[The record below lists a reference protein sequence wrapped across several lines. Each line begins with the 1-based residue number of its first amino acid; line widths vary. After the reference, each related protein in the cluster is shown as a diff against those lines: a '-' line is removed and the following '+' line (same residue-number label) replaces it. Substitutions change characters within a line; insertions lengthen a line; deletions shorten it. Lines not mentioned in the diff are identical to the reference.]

1 MKKILTFVLILS
13 GISLFGQQ
21 SCCSATAQFADLG
34 NQVSFQNEHQEPVM
48 RSAQDYSG
56 TIKNFQTNGD
66 QQGRAYV
73 VENTD
78 ETRLWLFVFHEWWG
92 LNEHIMAE
100 ADKWAVALP
109 GVNIMAIDLYDGK
122 TASTR
127 DAASELMN
135 GADEDRIRE
144 IIAGAIDHVGSSAQ
158 VGTIGWCFG
167 GGWSMQAALMLG
179 DQAEAC
185 VVYYGMPEQNAEKL
199 EDLETSVLGIFAEKD
214 GWINREQVG
223 KYEQAMDKAG
233 KTYETHWFD
242 AEHAFANPSNEIYDE
257 EAATEAREITAKF
270 LYSRMIK

>member
-1 MKKILTFVLILS
+1 MKNLLTLTIIFS
-13 GISLFGQQ
+13 GLSLFGQK

-56 TIKNFQTNGD
+56 TIKNFPTSGK

-78 ETRLWLFVFHEWWG
+78 ETNLWLFVFHEWWG

-100 ADKWAVALP
+100 ADKWAVVLP

-122 TASTR
+122 TANTR
-127 DAASELMN
+127 EAASELMK
-135 GADEDRIRE
+135 GADEKRIRE
-144 IIAGAIDHVGSSAQ
+144 IIEGAISHIDSDAQ

-167 GGWSMQAALMLG
+167 GGWSMQAALMLKE
-179 DQAEAC
+179 QAKAC
-185 VVYYGMPEQNAEKL
+185 VVYYGMPEQNTEKL
-199 EDLETSVLGIFAEKD
+199 KELKAPVLGVFAEKD
-214 GWINREQVG
+214 GWINHEQVG

-242 AEHAFANPSNEIYDE
+242 AEHAFANPSNDIYDE
-257 EAATEAREITAKF
+257 EAAIEAREITAKF

>member
-1 MKKILTFVLILS
+1 MKNLLTFVLVLS
-13 GISLFGQQ
+13 VVSLFGQQ

-34 NQVSFQNEHQEPVM
+34 KQVSFQNKHQEPVM
-48 RSAQDYSG
+48 RGAQDYAG
-56 TIKNFQTNGD
+56 TIETFPTKGD
-66 QQGRAYV
+66 KQGRAYV
-73 VENTD
+73 VEASD
-78 ETRLWLFVFHEWWG
+78 ETKSWLFVFHEWWG

-109 GVNIMAIDLYDGK
+109 GVQIMAIDLYDGK
-122 TASTR
+122 TAGTR
-127 DAASELMN
+127 EAASELMN
-135 GADEDRIRE
+135 GADEERIRE
-144 IIAGAIDHVGSSAQ
+144 IIDGAINHVGSSAE

-199 EDLETSVLGIFAEKD
+199 RELEAPVLGIFAEKD
-214 GWINREQVG
+214 SWINREQVG

-242 AEHAFANPSNEIYDE
+242 AEHAFANPSNDIYDE
-257 EAATEAREITAKF
+257 EAATEAREIASKF